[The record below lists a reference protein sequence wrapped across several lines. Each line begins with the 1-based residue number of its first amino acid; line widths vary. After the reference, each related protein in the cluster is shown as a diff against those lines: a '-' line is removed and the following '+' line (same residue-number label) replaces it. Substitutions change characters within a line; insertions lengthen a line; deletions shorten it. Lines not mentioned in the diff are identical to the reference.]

1 MASMIARPPI
11 ASARTLTAVLLAT
24 ASLAACATPMSTKNG
39 PTLSSKSPPSD
50 WAWKDKDGNP
60 LRGTMKP
67 YKVKG
72 VWYYP
77 TEQPK
82 YDQTGIGS
90 WYGEQFHNRYTAN
103 GELFDMDMPSAA
115 HKTLPLPSIV
125 EVKNLDNGRS
135 MRVRV
140 NDRGP
145 FIDNRIIDLS
155 KAAADELGFKNAG
168 VARVRVRYVGPAGK
182 PTPFDQPKR
191 YAKASEPRP
200 MMVATAPPPPA
211 YEPAPYVPPARMP
224 VQSASLPPIG
234 AAPAYATPSYSTPS
248 YAAPIYTPPVA
259 VARASN
265 AYRVQAGAFSSRAN
279 AERAVQ
285 LLSEAGLAVIEPT
298 DRGGV
303 TLYRVVMGPAP
314 DESAALELRDAAAAF
329 GFPDATV
336 LRPF

>member
-1 MASMIARPPI
+1 MPDMIGRPSL

-24 ASLAACATPMSTKNG
+24 AGLAACATPMTTRNG
-39 PTLSSKSPPSD
+39 EALSSRSAPPAA
-50 WAWKDKDGNP
+50 AWKDKNGNP

-67 YKVKG
+67 YQVKG
-72 VWYYP
+72 TWYYP
-77 TEQPK
+77 AEQPN
-82 YDQTGIGS
+82 YDETGIGS

-103 GELFDMDMPSAA
+103 GEVFDMDLPSAA

-125 EVKNLDNGRS
+125 EVKNLDNGRT

-145 FIDNRIIDLS
+145 FVSGRIIDLS
-155 KAAADELGFKNAG
+155 KAAADQLGFKGAG
-168 VARVRVRYVGPAGK
+168 VARVRVRYLGPAGK

-191 YAKASEPRP
+191 YAKKVEPRP
-200 MMVATAPPPPA
+200 VMVAAAPPPPA
-211 YEPAPYVPPARMP
+211 YEPPPYVSSARAP
-224 VQSASLPPIG
+224 VQSSELSPIG
-234 AAPAYATPSYSTPS
+234 ANLGYPAQTYSPPSYS
-248 YAAPIYTPPVA
+248 PPA
-259 VARASN
+259 VTAQASN

-279 AERAVQ
+279 AERAVER
-285 LLSEAGLAVIEPT
+285 LSEAGLAVIEPT
-298 DRGGV
+298 DRGGI

-314 DESAALELRDAAAAF
+314 DESAALELREAAAAF

>member
-1 MASMIARPPI
+1 MIARPPF

-24 ASLAACATPMSTKNG
+24 AGLAACATPMPTKNG
-39 PTLSSKSPPSD
+39 SSLSSKSAPPAR
-50 WAWKDKDGNP
+50 AWKDKDGNP

-67 YKVKG
+67 YQVKG
-72 VWYYP
+72 TWYYP
-77 TEQPK
+77 QEQPR
-82 YDQTGIGS
+82 YDETGIGS

-103 GELFDMDMPSAA
+103 GEIFDMDLPSAA

-125 EVKNLDNGRS
+125 EVKNLDNGRT

-145 FIDNRIIDLS
+145 FVDKRIIDLS
-155 KAAADELGFKNAG
+155 KAAADELGFKSAG
-168 VARVRVRYVGPAGK
+168 VARVRVRYIGPAGK

-191 YAKASEPRP
+191 YAKKADPRP
-200 MMVATAPPPPA
+200 VMVAAAPPPPPAYAPPA
-211 YEPAPYVPPARMP
+211 YEPAPYVPPARAP
-224 VQSASLPPIG
+224 VQSGTLPPIG
-234 AAPAYATPSYSTPS
+234 STASYS
-248 YAAPIYTPPVA
+248 PPVA
-259 VARASN
+259 VAQTTSS

-285 LLSEAGLAVIEPT
+285 LLSDAGLAVIEPT

-303 TLYRVVMGPAP
+303 TLYRVVMGPAA